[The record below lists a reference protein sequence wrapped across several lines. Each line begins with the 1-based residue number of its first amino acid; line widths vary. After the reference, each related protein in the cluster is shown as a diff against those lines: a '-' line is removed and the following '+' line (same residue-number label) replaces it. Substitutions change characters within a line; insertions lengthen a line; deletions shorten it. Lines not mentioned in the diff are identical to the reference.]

1 MDIDAYSII
10 LTVARLGRRVGGGG
24 LFLKIEKGF
33 LILEKETLIVC
44 IFDFPF
50 KM

>member
-1 MDIDAYSII
+1 MDIDAYSVI
-10 LTVARLGRRVGGGG
+10 LTVARLGRRVGGG

-33 LILEKETLIVC
+33 LILEKKTLIVC